1 MATKNPRLMTMLER
15 ALYDRVKRAA
25 KAEGLSLS
33 AKVRDLVREALEL
46 EEDAYWAAVGEE
58 RLASFDP
65 AQAKTHEE
73 AWAPYRKR
81 GK

>member
-15 ALYDRVKRAA
+15 SLYERVKRAA
-25 KAEGLSLS
+25 RAEGLSLS
-33 AKVRDLVREALEL
+33 AKARDLLREALDL
-46 EEDAYWAAVGEE
+46 EEDAYWAAEGEK

-73 AWAPYRKR
+73 VWAPYRKR